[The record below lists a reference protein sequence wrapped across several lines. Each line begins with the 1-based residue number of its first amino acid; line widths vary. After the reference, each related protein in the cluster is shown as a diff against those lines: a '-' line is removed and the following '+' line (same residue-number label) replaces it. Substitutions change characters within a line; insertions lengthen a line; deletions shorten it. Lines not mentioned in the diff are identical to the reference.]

1 MDIDKL
7 PHSQVSKLA
16 AEAKIDSRPKVL
28 ALGLLPPE
36 REGKSVTIRMCSDT
50 DEWLNSR
57 VKGNKSLAIAAMLDF
72 AIKKVDEEIEK
83 KGEFNLKRWLK
94 NDF

>member
-1 MDIDKL
+1 MEIEKKNFSDM
-7 PHSQVSKLA
+7 SKLA
-16 AEAKIDSRPKVL
+16 EAAQIDSRPKVS
-28 ALGLLPPE
+28 ALGSLPPE
-36 REGKSVTIRMCSDT
+36 REGKNVTFRLCADT
-50 DEWLNSR
+50 DKWLSTR

-72 AIKKVDEEIEK
+72 AIEHVEKQIEQ